1 MSIYPAYKKHLHI
14 LVAISLLVLA
24 QSCASTFKHPVSPA
38 PARLGEYSQVHK
50 KETSQLPE
58 PKEKVYAAVYNFR
71 DQTGQYK
78 LLENTASWS
87 TVVTQ
92 GATSVLIQ
100 ALEESKWFI
109 AIEREGLSN
118 LLNERRI
125 IRQTQEQFKGSSS
138 TLPPLLYAGI
148 IIEGGII
155 AYESNIRT
163 GGIGAR
169 YFGTGTSGQYRED
182 QVTIY
187 LRAVSTSTGR
197 ILKTVHASKTILS
210 QKLDMGIF
218 RFVSLKK
225 LLEAEV
231 GYTYNEPSFVAVQEA
246 IDKAVLALI
255 IEGLGD
261 NLWEL
266 NNPNDINLSV
276 INDYYEEKELSAN
289 TDYLGNTTS
298 FRNKSYS
305 VALKG
310 SCTFLDGDT
319 GNGRIKPAGSL
330 TLGFLQK
337 HPVNLLLDM
346 GIGQAADEIYFETNF
361 INAAAIAQF
370 QLLHQ
375 YKNNPFIQL
384 GYGVSFVTDNRWF
397 ENDPEWNTNV
407 LQYLHFGAGYQW
419 QINDWPLDIQVSVSN
434 QFFLNDRFDGVSY
447 GKYNDRVWMAN
458 LSLQY
463 RFNIS
468 KQ

>member
-1 MSIYPAYKKHLHI
+1 MSIFPAFYIHRHPIMLFLLSI
-14 LVAISLLVLA
+14 LV
-24 QSCASTFKHPVSPA
+24 QSCASTFKHPVSPS
-38 PARLGEYSQVHK
+38 PARLGEYSEVHK

-78 LLENTASWS
+78 LLENSASWS

-100 ALEESKWFI
+100 ALEESDWFI

-125 IRQTQEQFKGSSS
+125 IRQTQEQFQGNST

-155 AYESNIRT
+155 AYESNVRT
-163 GGIGAR
+163 GGMGAR

-231 GYTYNEPSFVAVQEA
+231 GYTYNEPSFVAVQAA

-255 IEGLGD
+255 VEGLGEG
-261 NLWEL
+261 LWEL
-266 NNPNDINLSV
+266 NNPNDINTSV
-276 INDYYEEKELSAN
+276 IKNYFEEKALSL
-289 TDYLGNTTS
+289 DMDHLGNLTVPHTKS
-298 FRNKSYS
+298 FSA
-305 VALKG
+305 ALKG
-310 SCTFLDGDT
+310 SFTLLDGDS
-319 GNGRIKPAGSL
+319 GSGQIKPAGSL
-330 TLGFLQK
+330 TLGFFQK
-337 HPVNLLLDM
+337 QPVNLLLDM
-346 GIGQAADEIYFETNF
+346 GVGQAADEVSFETNF
-361 INAAAIAQF
+361 IQTTAIAQF
-370 QLLHQ
+370 HFLHKH
-375 YKNNPFIQL
+375 KNNPFIQM
-384 GYGVSFVTDNRWF
+384 GYGVSFITDNNWF
-397 ENDPEWNTNV
+397 HNDFVWNTNL
-407 LQYLHFGAGYQW
+407 LQYLHLGAGYQW
-419 QINDWPLDIQVSVSN
+419 RLSDWPLDIQFSITN
-434 QFFLNDRFDGVSY
+434 QLYLNDQFDGVVY
-447 GKYNDRVWMAN
+447 GKYNDRLWMAN
-458 LSLQY
+458 IGLQY

-468 KQ
+468 K